1 MDPVVLLEIHS
12 GLRWLLIA
20 VTVIALIVT
29 LRSFRGGAGVLNR
42 IAMLLFRIRDHPA
55 VAGGAVFLLVVKY
68 PMSEW
73 SGTVSSTFCND
84 DGGDG
89 PDAHFRRAPQ
99 CAPARQPDSHR
110 GGAGAGGLLDFASA
124 AGLALQPGRL
134 RGRLN
139 NSSDQ
144 YRGRVQQPEQGR
156 PLPGRAACV
165 RRPAGRASKFAARSR
180 VRVTDFST
188 VRDIDCR

>member
-42 IAMLLFRIRDHPA
+42 IAMLLFRI
-55 VAGGAVFLLVVKY
+55 LITLQWLVGLSSCWWCSRRCQ
-68 PMSEW
+68 PGRAPSL
-73 SGTVSSTFCND
+73 STFRND

-89 PDAHFRRAPQ
+89 PDAHFRWAPQ
-99 CAPARQPDSHR
+99 CAPARQPGAHR

-124 AGLALQPGRL
+124 AGLAPQPGRL
-134 RGRLN
+134 
-139 NSSDQ
+139 SSAISQ
-144 YRGRVQQPEQGR
+144 
-156 PLPGRAACV
+156 
-165 RRPAGRASKFAARSR
+165 
-180 VRVTDFST
+180 
-188 VRDIDCR
+188 